1 MDNMKNT
8 LSTMNEN
15 KKWGVIDYIKAIGP
29 AFIVAA
35 VIIGPG
41 SVTTASVVGSKYGY
55 QAIWI
60 ICISVILAFFYQEP
74 AIRITLN
81 RKVSLVQAVREE
93 MSPVISIFLYTT
105 VFLGALAFQ
114 AGNFLG
120 ASLAMNYFV
129 PALSLTQWTIT
140 MALGGLVMALLSA
153 YKILENITK
162 VLIGMMVLAF
172 AITAVSTGP
181 SIGQI
186 LSEGFAFKVP
196 GGNYI
201 LLMALLST
209 TVVPDIPLQL
219 SALLKQKYLGDTQE
233 PSHELT
239 SHRIKLAK
247 IDLKASM
254 IMTAVIVIAI
264 IVCSG
269 TILHPQ
275 GIEVKSAADMAKQ
288 LTPLLGRY
296 AGILFSLG
304 LWAAGFSSGLFRVT
318 LSALLFNQA
327 FGLEEDLKA
336 NRSRIIMVIS
346 SIVPVIIVAMFGKM
360 PVQLIVAVQA
370 LNGVSLPIV
379 TGILWKLTNDK
390 NFLGEYVNTKTQN
403 VFFGILM
410 TMVTFFGIKVF
421 LGLFGVI

>member
-1 MDNMKNT
+1 MENVNNNQKAR
-8 LSTMNEN
+8 LEN
-15 KKWGVIDYIKAIGP
+15 KDWGILDYLKALGP

-41 SVTTASVVGSKYGY
+41 SVTTASVVGAKYGY

-93 MSPVISIFLYTT
+93 MSPAVSIFLYTI

-140 MALGGLVMALLSA
+140 MSVCGLIMALLSA

-162 VLIGMMVLAF
+162 VLIGMMVMAF

-181 SIGQI
+181 SIGQV

-196 GGNYI
+196 GGDYV
-201 LLMALLST
+201 LLLALLST

-219 SALLKQKYLGDTQE
+219 SALLKQKYAGDT
-233 PSHELT
+233 SEL
-239 SHRIKLAK
+239 SGPLLLHRIKLAK
-247 IDLKASM
+247 LDLKTSM
-254 IMTAVIVIAI
+254 AITAIVVTSI
-264 IVCSG
+264 IICSG

-275 GIEVKSAADMAKQ
+275 GIEVKTAADMAMQ

-327 FGLEEDLKA
+327 FGFEEDLKA
-336 NRSRIIMVIS
+336 TRSRVIMVIS
-346 SIVPVIIVAMFGKM
+346 SIVPVLIVAMFGSM

-370 LNGVSLPIV
+370 LNGLALPIV

-390 NFLGEYVNTKTQN
+390 NFLGEFVNSKVQN
-403 VFFGILM
+403 VFFAVLM
-410 TMVTFFGIKVF
+410 VMVTFFGIKVF